1 MHHMRAMLGRA
12 AVALIVLNVLV
23 WAGVDRWLSFVIAVA
38 VAVGLDV
45 ALDRYADRRT
55 SGGS

>member
-1 MHHMRAMLGRA
+1 MRAMLGRA
-12 AVALIVLNVLV
+12 AVALIVLNILV
-23 WAGVDRWLSFVIAVA
+23 WAGVNRGLSFVIAVA